1 MKKHINYLA
10 LVAAA
15 LFTLVRPAGA
25 WPLKIYTLHDP
36 IQDDWSIS
44 GWAHEL
50 GNEPTFPEDERI
62 ESWEVPWGG
71 WIPCPTDY
79 KDGVVVQVAM
89 RNLTGRTFYE
99 GEVFYVA
106 DAGTSLSNWDEWVGQ
121 VDFDPGQAFMIDRR
135 AALGGQWGQKNT
147 PLVAES
153 FIMDG
158 IWQPGEIWQFVI
170 QDYTSSWNG
179 SPADFGSLGIGG
191 ASGGGLSTGSIVI
204 IPEPG
209 TAMLLLLGGW
219 LLAFGTRRRSR

>member
-99 GEVFYVA
+99 GEVYYVA
-106 DAGTSLSNWDEWVGQ
+106 DTPETSLSNWDEWVGQ
-121 VDFDPGQAFMIDRR
+121 VGFAPGQAFMIDRP
-135 AALGGQWGQKNT
+135 AALGGQWGQNNT

-158 IWQPGEIWQFVI
+158 IWQPGEVWEFVI
-170 QDYTSSWNG
+170 QDYFSSWNG
-179 SPADFGSLGIGG
+179 SPAAFGSLGVGG
-191 ASGGGLSTGSIVI
+191 ASLGDRVSTGSIL

-219 LLAFGTRRRSR
+219 LAFGTRRRSR